1 MRHAQTY
8 AHVGLAFGRE
18 KLHTAAIRRYLCA
31 RQYAQV
37 GIGVGTVNVVCELAV
52 QSEMRNKTIVEAR
65 HHRTVLEEVGLMA
78 CRTVHK
84 VEFERCIACVE
95 FVAEGYVRNEFAR
108 HILNHICRI
117 ERVEPSVVASP
128 VQMIGEHVAVGRRIE
143 EALGHLTAETALAVG
158 GGIGSAGTKLERSDV
173 VPEFR
178 RDVYVDRAAVV
189 LVSAHKSRLL
199 SGSHVPVVVQL
210 IVEIYPVGAVKP
222 VVLVLLLIDAL
233 SP

>member
-1 MRHAQTY
+1 
-8 AHVGLAFGRE
+8 
-18 KLHTAAIRRYLCA
+18 
-31 RQYAQV
+31 
-37 GIGVGTVNVVCELAV
+37 
-52 QSEMRNKTIVEAR
+52 
-65 HHRTVLEEVGLMA
+65 
-78 CRTVHK
+78 
-84 VEFERCIACVE
+84 
-95 FVAEGYVRNEFAR
+95 
-108 HILNHICRI
+108 
-117 ERVEPSVVASP
+117 
-128 VQMIGEHVAVGRRIE
+128 MIGEHVAVGRRIE
-143 EALGHLTAETALAVG
+143 EALGHLAAETALAVG

-189 LVSAHKSRLL
+189 LVSANKSRLL